1 MECNWLKTK
10 FALMRIALYVAIT
23 APTVEQRWIRRNPMS
38 YKRKYKQG
46 GKILSLDALTKQ
58 DFVYWHDKI
67 MPRKWF
73 MCWQIEM
80 TIRAVEAG
88 IIRYAIPN
96 MNTNELPKEETNDK
110 KQPEEAPGE

>member
-1 MECNWLKTK
+1 
-10 FALMRIALYVAIT
+10 
-23 APTVEQRWIRRNPMS
+23 MS

-67 MPRKWF
+67 IPRKWF

-80 TIRAVEAG
+80 TIRAMESG

>member
-1 MECNWLKTK
+1 
-10 FALMRIALYVAIT
+10 
-23 APTVEQRWIRRNPMS
+23 MS

-67 MPRKWF
+67 IPRKWF

-80 TIRAVEAG
+80 TIRAIKSG

-96 MNTNELPKEETNDK
+96 MITNELPKEETNHK
-110 KQPEEAPGE
+110 KKHEEATGQ